1 MNRHF
6 ARIVAMQSLYEWDF
20 RGESDP
26 QAILKRNCDT
36 LEDEVDFDFASGLV
50 KLYGDHNK
58 EIDKQ
63 IASAAPEWPFEQIS
77 LVDRNI
83 LRVAVAE
90 LLYDR
95 DIPPKVAIN
104 EAIEMA
110 KAYGGDTSSK
120 FVNGVIGTIYRQSE
134 RFDSEQQRDSTKN
147 G

>member
-20 RGESDP
+20 RGDEEP
-26 QAILKRNCDT
+26 LIILRRNCDT
-36 LEDEVDFDFASGLV
+36 LDDEVDYDFAAHLV
-50 KLYGDHNK
+50 KLVVEHQK
-58 EIDKQ
+58 EIDKL
-63 IASAAPEWPFEQIS
+63 IGEAAPEWPFEQIS

-83 LRVAVAE
+83 LRIAVAE
-90 LLYDR
+90 LIYDR

-110 KAYGGDTSSK
+110 KSYGGETSSK

-134 RFDSEQQRDSTKN
+134 CYVEEGVKR
-147 G
+147 

>member
-20 RGESDP
+20 RGVSNP
-26 QAILKRNCDT
+26 QEILRRNCDS
-36 LEDEVDFDFASGLV
+36 LKDEVDYDFASRLV
-50 KLYGDHNK
+50 KLYHDHRA
-58 EIDKQ
+58 EIDKL
-63 IASAAPEWPFEQIS
+63 IAAAAPEWPFAQIS

-110 KAYGGDTSSK
+110 KSYGGDTSSK
-120 FVNGVIGTIYRQSE
+120 FVNGVIGTIYRQSD
-134 RFDSEQQRDSTKN
+134 RFDNEQHKESTKN

>member
-20 RGESDP
+20 RGDEEP
-26 QAILKRNCDT
+26 LAILRRNCDT
-36 LEDEVDFDFASGLV
+36 LEDEVDYDFAAHLV
-50 KLYGDHNK
+50 KLVVEHRGT
-58 EIDKQ
+58 IDKS
-63 IASAAPEWPFEQIS
+63 IAAAAPEWPFEQIS

-90 LLYDR
+90 LAHDR

-110 KAYGGDTSSK
+110 KAYGGETSSK

-134 RFDSEQQRDSTKN
+134 RYQEEGEKK
-147 G
+147 